1 MMFMIRSDYPIMP
14 ARGNRRM
21 GAVGVA
27 ALLLTGLAA
36 CGPTYSPDTYTST
49 AVQQAA
55 KVEQGVLVG
64 VREVAVSAS
73 GTIGTVTGAAAG
85 GIVGSQVGTGAMS
98 ALGALGGTVLGGLA
112 GQAAEKVTGEP
123 RAYEYI
129 VRKAGGDL
137 VSVTQKD
144 DQPLKLGLKV
154 LVIAGSQARIV
165 PDYTVNEVATA
176 LPDKTPAG
184 SAALGKPP
192 PVTATPLA
200 PPAGAGVD
208 AGQADT
214 PASGTGSPTGAPA
227 EKPEASTAGH
237 AAPASL
243 MPVSPTP
250 VSPTPANPTTASS
263 TTANPTT
270 AAGPAPATNPGS
282 AAGPTA
288 GPTPESGTTPIPLT
302 EGTPPAGST
311 ATTGQP
317 SATGQAPATT
327 PAADA
332 PKPGVADPRE
342 T

>member
-1 MMFMIRSDYPIMP
+1 MFMIRFDHPIRP
-14 ARGNRRM
+14 TRGNRRSGVT
-21 GAVGVA
+21 GAA
-27 ALLLTGLAA
+27 ALVLVAGLAA

-73 GTIGTVTGAAAG
+73 GTVGTVTGAAAG
-85 GIVGSQVGTGAMS
+85 GIVGSQVGAGALS

-123 RAYEYI
+123 RAYEYS

-144 DQPLKLGLKV
+144 EQPLKLGLKV

-165 PDYTVNEVATA
+165 PDYTVHEVASA
-176 LPDKTPAG
+176 PPDKTRSG
-184 SAALGKPP
+184 TAAPGKPP

-200 PPAGAGVD
+200 PPAGVGPSVA
-208 AGQADT
+208 QADA
-214 PASGTGSPTGAPA
+214 PETGASA
-227 EKPEASTAGH
+227 GATTEKPEASAAGQT
-237 AAPASL
+237 S
-243 MPVSPTP
+243 S
-250 VSPTPANPTTASS
+250 ANPTTA
-263 TTANPTT
+263 TPTT
-270 AAGPAPATNPGS
+270 AAGPASATSPGS
-282 AAGPTA
+282 APRPTA
-288 GPTPESGTTPIPLT
+288 ETGPSNVTIPAPRSTPAPTTPVPT
-302 EGTPPAGST
+302 TPAPTTDGTPPAGPT

-317 SATGQAPATT
+317 SSTGAT

-332 PKPGVADPRE
+332 PKPAVADPRE

>member
-1 MMFMIRSDYPIMP
+1 MFMMRFDHPIRPT
-14 ARGNRRM
+14 RGNRRPGVT
-21 GAVGVA
+21 GAA
-27 ALLLTGLAA
+27 ALVLVAGLAA

-73 GTIGTVTGAAAG
+73 GTVGTVTGAAAG
-85 GIVGSQVGTGAMS
+85 GIVGSQVGAGALS

-144 DQPLKLGLKV
+144 EQPLKLGLKV

-165 PDYTVNEVATA
+165 PDYTVHEVASA
-176 LPDKTPAG
+176 PPDKTRAG
-184 SAALGKPP
+184 TAAPGKPP

-200 PPAGAGVD
+200 PPAGG
-208 AGQADT
+208 GQARRRLT
-214 PASGTGSPTGAPA
+214 HPRPEHRRARQRRNRRPPPPARRPQQTRRRPPRRRQ
-227 EKPEASTAGH
+227 
-237 AAPASL
+237 
-243 MPVSPTP
+243 PVRRPR
-250 VSPTPANPTTASS
+250 
-263 TTANPTT
+263 
-270 AAGPAPATNPGS
+270 PAPG
-282 AAGPTA
+282 GRHV
-288 GPTPESGTTPIPLT
+288 
-302 EGTPPAGST
+302 
-311 ATTGQP
+311 QP
-317 SATGQAPATT
+317 
-327 PAADA
+327 
-332 PKPGVADPRE
+332 PKPVLR

>member
-1 MMFMIRSDYPIMP
+1 MPDEHRIGCRCRRPGTEDMELMIRSDHPIRP
-14 ARGNRRM
+14 DGRRP
-21 GAVGVA
+21 GVNLA
-27 ALLLTGLAA
+27 LGLLLLAGLAG

-165 PDYTVNEVATA
+165 PDYTVNDVATA
-176 LPDKTPAG
+176 PPDKTPAG

-200 PPAGAGVD
+200 PPAGAGAA
-208 AGQADT
+208 AGQTDA
-214 PASGTGSPTGAPA
+214 PASGTGSPTGDTA
-227 EKPEASTAGH
+227 EKPEASAAGQ
-237 AAPASL
+237 ASPAN
-243 MPVSPTP
+243 PPT
-250 VSPTPANPTTASS
+250 SANPTPANPAP
-263 TTANPTT
+263 ANPTT
-270 AAGPAPATNPGS
+270 TAYPAPAASTG
-282 AAGPTA
+282 AAPSPTA
-288 GPTPESGTTPIPLT
+288 GTTPIPLI

-317 SATGQAPATT
+317 SATGQAPA
-327 PAADA
+327 ADA